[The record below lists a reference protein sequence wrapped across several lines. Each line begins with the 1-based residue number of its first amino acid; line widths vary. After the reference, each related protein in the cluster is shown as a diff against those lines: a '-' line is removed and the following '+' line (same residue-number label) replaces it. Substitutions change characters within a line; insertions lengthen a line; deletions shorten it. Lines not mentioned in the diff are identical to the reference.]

1 MEFGIERLY
10 EVSPWEIIHTDF
22 NPEQNELVESIFS
35 LANEYMGTRGC
46 VEEGLP
52 EEHSLEGCY
61 IGGIFA
67 KESVRYN
74 WKRRGF
80 PSYQNSMIH
89 TTNWLCMSV
98 SVDGEAFSMH
108 SSSFSDY
115 RRTLD
120 MKRGILSRELV
131 FETGSGKRTRLVWE
145 RFVSHTDL
153 HLGAIR
159 LSVTPLNHSATIRV
173 AASLDSR
180 KENRDDSNA
189 RQHVREHAKSC
200 RSDDM
205 FLLMNVDSTGQY
217 YIHRM
222 HLQTGDL
229 KTRNERFEADERMIT
244 QSFEFDG
251 QEGVTVKIDKL
262 VSVWTSRDKGYP
274 FGLISKDSG
283 ETEVDPVVEDEIS
296 GFLVE
301 ESAKHLSAYKNGDA
315 YNNARDN
322 HMEKISC
329 MWEFQD
335 IEIDGDDESQQGIR
349 YCMFQLLN
357 TYRGN
362 DPWLNIGAK
371 GLTGEHYNG
380 RTFWDSESYCLPY
393 YLFTNP
399 DAARNLLEYRY
410 NTLEAARERAHE
422 LGLKGACYAWTTMDG
437 TEDCALFQ
445 YYNEIHIN
453 AIIPFAIHYHRL
465 LTGDKSYSLDKG
477 LEILVETSR
486 FWASRVAYIP
496 HREGY
501 AINRVTGPDEQQ
513 QFVNNN
519 YYTNYMARWSLGYTL
534 ERLEELTVRN
544 PDAHSTFCR
553 RLNLTADELMT
564 FEEVA
569 SKMLLPSSDKFG
581 VLLQDDMFLDL
592 DPRFREEITRD
603 EQPIERSWTIEKY
616 LASDLVKQPDVLL
629 LFFLFRQSFTLQ
641 EKEINYRFYE
651 QRTVHASSLSPSIHS
666 ILASEV
672 GRHEQALFYFLW
684 TSRCD
689 LDNCN
694 NNTHYGLHVSSMSGT
709 WLNIVYGFGGLQ
721 PSDQGLKFSPAIPAR
736 WKRFSFKINYRG
748 SVLKI
753 AVDRD
758 QTTCELVKGEGIG
771 IEVHGHGFQL
781 GNVPVSTPHPEHLLN
796 RPELKAAIFD
806 LDGVITDTAE
816 FHYLAWKKIAD
827 KEGIAFDK
835 VINERLKGVS
845 RMDSLQIIMERSER
859 AYSEEELDA
868 LATEKNEYYK
878 TLLET
883 LTPESILEGIPD
895 LLDELKQAG
904 IRVGVCSASRNTAYI
919 LEKLGLSEAFEEVVT
934 GNDTTH
940 SKPDPE
946 GMLLAADRM
955 GVEPA
960 NCVVI
965 EDAFAGVQAARS
977 AGMKSMGIGQ
987 KLTLHNADYV
997 LPETKYLTLSKL
1009 KQLF

>member
-1 MEFGIERLY
+1 MEFGIERLF

-22 NPEQNELVESIFS
+22 SLPKNELVESIFS
-35 LANEYMGTRGC
+35 LANEYMGTRGLL
-46 VEEGLP
+46 EEGLP
-52 EEHSLEGCY
+52 EEYSLEGCY

-67 KESVRYN
+67 KESIAYN

-89 TTNWLCMSV
+89 TTNWLRLSV
-98 SVDGEAFSMH
+98 NIDGETFSMTA
-108 SSSFSDY
+108 SGTSGY

-120 MKRGILSRELV
+120 MKRGILSREVV
-131 FETGSGKRTRLVWE
+131 FETTTGKRTRLHWE
-145 RFVSHTDL
+145 RFVSHADL
-153 HLGAIR
+153 HLGAVR
-159 LSVTPLNHSATIRV
+159 LSVTPLNHNAAIEV

-180 KENRDDSNA
+180 RENKECAIA
-189 RQHVREHAKSC
+189 RRHVREHAKAC
-200 RSDDM
+200 RDGDCH
-205 FLLMNVDSTGQY
+205 LLMNVDSTGQY

-222 HLQTGDL
+222 LLQTGDL
-229 KTRNERFEADERMIT
+229 TIRDAAFEAGDRIIT
-244 QSFEFDG
+244 QSFAFDG
-251 QEGVTVKIDKL
+251 QEGVTATIDKL
-262 VSVWTSRDKGYP
+262 VSVWTSREKGYP
-274 FGLISKDSG
+274 FGLISKSRSDMDVNPAL
-283 ETEVDPVVEDEIS
+283 EKEITA
-296 GFLVE
+296 FLE
-301 ESAKHLSAYKNGDA
+301 NESKAHLSPYAEEGAYETAREAHVDA
-315 YNNARDN
+315 
-322 HMEKISC
+322 MVS

-335 IEIDGDDESQQGIR
+335 IEIEGDDESQQGIR

-410 NTLEAARERAHE
+410 NTLKASRERAAE

-453 AIIPFAIHYHRL
+453 AIVPFAIYYHRL
-465 LTGDKSYSLDKG
+465 LTGDTAYSLDKG
-477 LEILVETSR
+477 LEVLVETSR

-519 YYTNYMARWSLGYTL
+519 YYTNYMAKWSLGYTL
-534 ERLEELTVRN
+534 GML
-544 PDAHSTFCR
+544 
-553 RLNLTADELMT
+553 DELSTANPAAYEAFCQRLGLTGEERAT
-564 FEEVA
+564 FAEVSA
-569 SKMLLPSSDKFG
+569 KMLLPYSEDYG
-581 VLLQDDMFLDL
+581 VMLQDDMFLDL
-592 DPRFREEITRD
+592 DPRFREEITRQ
-603 EQPIERSWTIEKY
+603 EQPIERSWTIEKF

-629 LFFLFRQSFTLQ
+629 LFFLFRERFTLE
-641 EKEINYRFYE
+641 EKAANYRFYE
-651 QRTVHASSLSPSIHS
+651 QRTIHGSSLSPSIHS

-672 GRHEQALFYFLW
+672 GRYEQALFYFLW

-721 PSDQGLKFSPAIPAR
+721 VGEQGLKFAPAIPSR
-736 WKRFSFKINYRG
+736 WSQFSFKINYRG
-748 SVLKI
+748 RIIKVT
-753 AVDRD
+753 VDRE
-758 QTTCELVKGEGIG
+758 QTRCRLLKGEAID
-771 IEVHGHGFQL
+771 IEVHGHQVCL
-781 GNVPVSTPHPEHLLN
+781 GTEPSSTPHPGYLIR
-796 RPELKAAIFD
+796 RPELQAAIFD

-816 FHYLAWKKIAD
+816 FHYQAWKKIAD
-827 KEGIAFDK
+827 KEGIYFDK

-845 RMDSLQIIMERSER
+845 RMESLRIIIERSDR
-859 AYSEEELDA
+859 DYSDEELEA
-868 LATEKNEYYK
+868 LATEKNDYYK
-878 TLLET
+878 TLLGS
-883 LTPESILEGIPD
+883 LTPDHVLEGIPE
-895 LLDELKQAG
+895 LLQELKEAG
-904 IRVGVCSASRNTAYI
+904 ILVGVCSASRNTPAI
-919 LEKLGLSEAFEEVVT
+919 LEKLGLAETFKEVVT
-934 GNDTTH
+934 GNDTAQ
-940 SKPDPE
+940 SKPHPE
-946 GMLLAADRM
+946 GMFLAAERL
-955 GVEPA
+955 GVEPCD
-960 NCVVI
+960 CVVI
-965 EDAFAGVQAARS
+965 EDAYAGVEAARS

-997 LPETKYLTLSKL
+997 LPGTRYLSLNKL
-1009 KQLF
+1009 NLLF